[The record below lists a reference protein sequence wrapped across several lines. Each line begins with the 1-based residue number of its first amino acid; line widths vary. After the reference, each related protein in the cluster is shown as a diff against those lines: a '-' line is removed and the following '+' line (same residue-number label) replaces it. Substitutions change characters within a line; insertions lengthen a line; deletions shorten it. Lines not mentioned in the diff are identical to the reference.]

1 MSNTRTWIAV
11 LAVVAAGAC
20 SSSSKTAKSS
30 PSSTRTYRPAIDA
43 AQFSATV
50 DNPWFPLPVGR
61 TLVYTGSRDGQKA
74 REVLTVTAKTRTL
87 AGVPSRVVRDV
98 LYLDGMLAESTR
110 DYYSQDAAGN
120 VWYFGEDTA
129 ELNDAGKVTST
140 EGTWHAGV
148 DGAQPG
154 IIMEATPTVGKT
166 IRQEYLRGHAEDQF
180 KVIDTGAS
188 TAVPA
193 GTFSPAL
200 RTQEWTVL
208 EPGVLSEKYYARR
221 VGIVREA
228 DVKGGNEKL
237 ELQKMS

>member
-1 MSNTRTWIAV
+1 MLRARPWIALTAL
-11 LAVVAAGAC
+11 LAASAC
-20 SSSSKTAKSS
+20 SSSKHTASS
-30 PSSTRTYRPAIDA
+30 PPPATTYRPAINA
-43 AQFSATV
+43 ARFSATV

-61 TLVYTGSRDGQKA
+61 TLVYTGSRDGKRA
-74 REVLTVTAKTRTL
+74 REVLSVTARTRTI
-87 AGVPSRVVRDV
+87 AGVPNRVVRDV
-98 LYLDGMLAESTR
+98 LYIDGKLAESTR

-129 ELNDAGKVTST
+129 ELNNAGKVTST

-188 TAVPA
+188 TVVPA

-200 RTQEWTVL
+200 KTQEWTVL
-208 EPGVLSEKYYARR
+208 EPDVLSEKYYARG
-221 VGIVREA
+221 VGIVRES

-237 ELQKMS
+237 ELQKVS